1 MPEPCAY
8 LFDMDGLLLDTERL
22 FFEAGLPLLQD
33 IGMQA
38 TEAESFFLSMV
49 GSSGA
54 ESRARLAEIAG
65 PRAAMLEVEW
75 RKAHKE
81 RIARDGIPLRPTVQE
96 TVLQLAGQGVR
107 MAVVTSSHRVNALHH
122 LEIAGLAHHF
132 ELVVAGDEVPANKP
146 DPAPYLQAATA
157 LGVDPRACA
166 AFEDSDPGIA
176 SATRAGCIAFQI
188 PDMRPKNVPLPML
201 GQRTATNL
209 AEAVAA
215 LHADLRADRLQLRST

>member
-1 MPEPCAY
+1 
-8 LFDMDGLLLDTERL
+8 
-22 FFEAGLPLLQD
+22 
-33 IGMQA
+33 
-38 TEAESFFLSMV
+38 
-49 GSSGA
+49 
-54 ESRARLAEIAG
+54 
-65 PRAAMLEVEW
+65 
-75 RKAHKE
+75 
-81 RIARDGIPLRPTVQE
+81 
-96 TVLQLAGQGVR
+96 

-146 DPAPYLQAATA
+146 DPAPYLQAAAA
-157 LGVDPRACA
+157 LGIDPRACA